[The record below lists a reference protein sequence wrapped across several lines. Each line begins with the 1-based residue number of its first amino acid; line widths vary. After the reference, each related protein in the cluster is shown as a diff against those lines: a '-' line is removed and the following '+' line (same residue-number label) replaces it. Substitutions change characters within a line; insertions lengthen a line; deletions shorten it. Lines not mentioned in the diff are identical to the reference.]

1 MPKGKTKAKKDKE
14 PRLTKKQI
22 EQLRKPVK
30 PSKPRAAAAVV
41 ASVASVAEAAAAQPC
56 LDALDAAFIVGGCL
70 PSGTHEN
77 DDTLERTGLISE
89 NLRLIFR
96 ECVFNG
102 VRNRGCD
109 ITRGQIPNGATTTVG
124 DVQDAILKSA
134 H

>member
-1 MPKGKTKAKKDKE
+1 MPKAKTKAKKKKE

-22 EQLRKPVK
+22 EQLSKPVK
-30 PSKPRAAAAVV
+30 PSRPRGGAAV
-41 ASVASVAEAAAAQPC
+41 ASAASVAEAAGAQPC

-77 DDTLERTGLISE
+77 DDTLEQTGLISE

-102 VRNRGCD
+102 VSNRGCD

>member
-1 MPKGKTKAKKDKE
+1 MPKAKAKKKKE
-14 PRLTKKQI
+14 PRLTKERMKKA
-22 EQLRKPVK
+22 RKSARD
-30 PSKPRAAAAVV
+30 SKPLATSAAAAAV
-41 ASVASVAEAAAAQPC
+41 AAAPQPC

-77 DDTLERTGLISE
+77 DDTLEQTGLISE

-102 VRNRGCD
+102 VTNRGCD
-109 ITRGQIPNGATTTVG
+109 ITRGQIPNGSTTTVG
-124 DVQDAILKSA
+124 QVQDAIISNA